1 MVSNRSLAYRSSVV
15 ILLALLSG
23 ACSRSPEYFLKKGN
37 QLAAQGKY
45 AEAELNY
52 RNATQKNPRFGEAFY
67 QLGLTDMKAGKVIDG
82 YRALGMAAQLMPDRD
97 DVKVK
102 LADLSFALFLGD

>member
-67 QLGLTDMKAGKVIDG
+67 QLGLTYLKSGQLIDG
-82 YRALGMAAQLMPDRD
+82 YRSLASATQIMPNRD

-102 LADLSFALFLGD
+102 